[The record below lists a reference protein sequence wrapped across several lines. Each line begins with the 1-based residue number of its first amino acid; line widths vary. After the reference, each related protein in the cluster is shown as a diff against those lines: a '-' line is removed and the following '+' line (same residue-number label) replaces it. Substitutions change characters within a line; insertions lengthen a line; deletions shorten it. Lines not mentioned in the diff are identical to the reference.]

1 MMKRGGWAGGTVLA
15 AVLGIAPFAAAA
27 GPPVAAAACGE
38 EGTWQG
44 LADNGFSWMNTI
56 TRGGDATHGQ
66 LDLAWVTIDPT
77 LGGAFATAVQTTP
90 ARGVWRKVDARS
102 ARWTWM
108 TYGLDAAGAPA
119 YSIRASGTHL
129 LKDCD
134 QLNVA
139 YVLEVFVPSQ
149 DMDTD
154 PPVAR
159 LQGTAV
165 EKRMALRRASYG
177 PPTR

>member
-1 MMKRGGWAGGTVLA
+1 MTKRLGRAGGTIL
-15 AVLGIAPFAAAA
+15 AVLLGAAPFAAGAGPSAA
-27 GPPVAAAACGE
+27 GALCGE

-90 ARGVWRKVDARS
+90 ARGVWRKVDPRS

-108 TYGLDAAGAPA
+108 TYGLDAAGAPV
-119 YSIRASGTHL
+119 YVIRASGTHR

-134 QLNVA
+134 QLAIA
-139 YVLEVFVPSQ
+139 YVLEVFLPSQ

-154 PPVAR
+154 PSVACLR
-159 LQGTAV
+159 GTAV
-165 EKRMALRRASYG
+165 EKRMALHRASCG
-177 PPTR
+177 PSTR